1 MLNKII
7 EIGPYFYDTDEPS
20 IRILNDE
27 ALKTASSE
35 AVEYFEKLE
44 KIPGKTLILVLAM
57 GASEYWGC
65 NRRGDYWPEKP
76 IPGLVGPDET
86 LLAKYKTFE
95 TNAKIYLHHV
105 NYDPAKSIG
114 DVVKAFYNHNMHRVE
129 LILAVD
135 NEKGKEQV
143 EALKQNKFLPVSM
156 GAKVKYDVCSI
167 CGHISKTVAEYCDH
181 ARNMMNKI
189 FPDGRKVYV
198 INCDP
203 VFKDISIVRKPADP
217 TAYTQMIKAASYSDY
232 VIPSAVEGEERIRK
246 SFKVAFLNKFSEIYK
261 RVVGHVQDVKGIESN
276 HEHGDECFII
286 DNIIPNLKSIAP
298 LDLDDKE
305 IETLAKYPI
314 QETLRA
320 LGRRSIFLYPEE
332 FLKLF
337 GKKMGIEGL
346 EEALSAITAV
356 EPVVIESFAENPDIF
371 DYFVRKLGLDDDYR
385 DKYIVDYAITPD
397 ILDKKAYVKEY
408 VARRMVPR
416 ALQKDWEPQLELV
429 EFQDPDTGETIRVPR
444 GALWQARQ
452 SIGKKQLQ
460 GLLGITAG
468 SLAAYK
474 ILSAHPAGL
483 AILGIPIALVGA
495 RNMKRIVND
504 PSNIYTIPDLEEKV
518 PEFTEIE
525 KKSSMSDALANP
537 AIPVTLGIGSA
548 MLLPVLK
555 ETVFKSLDEDN
566 LLNVMAEHP
575 ILSGIIIAGT
585 TRALQNALS
594 KKASSVSDV
603 NEFIDI
609 IGETIYNFM
618 SY

>member
-27 ALKTASSE
+27 ALKIASSD
-35 AVEYFEKLE
+35 AVRYFEKLD

-76 IPGLVGPDET
+76 IPGLVEPEET

-95 TNAKIYLHHV
+95 TTAKIYLHHV

-114 DVVKAFYNHNMHRVE
+114 DVVKAFYNYDMHRVE

-135 NEKGKEQV
+135 NEKGREQV

-181 ARNMMNKI
+181 ARNMMNKV
-189 FPDGRKVYV
+189 FPDGKKVYV

-203 VFKDISIVRKPADP
+203 TFKDISIVRRPADP
-217 TAYTQMIKAASYSDY
+217 TAYTQLIKAASNSEY
-232 VIPSAVEGEERIRK
+232 VVPSAVDGEAETKK

-261 RVVGHVQDVKGIESN
+261 RIVGHIQDAKGIEN
-276 HEHGDECFII
+276 DHEHGEECSVV
-286 DNIIPNLKSIAP
+286 DNLIPSLKHMAP
-298 LDLDDKE
+298 LDLDDSE
-305 IETLAKYPI
+305 INTLSRYPI

-320 LGRRSIFLYPEE
+320 LGRRKIFLYPEE

-346 EEALSAITAV
+346 EDALPAITAV
-356 EPVVIESFAENPDIF
+356 EPTIIESFAENPDIF
-371 DYFVRKLGLDDDYR
+371 DFFVKKLGLDDDYK
-385 DKYIVDYAITPD
+385 DKYIADYAITPD
-397 ILDKKAYVKEY
+397 MLDKKAYEKEY
-408 VARRMVPR
+408 VSRRIIPR
-416 ALQKDWEPQLELV
+416 AFQKDWEPQLELI
-429 EFQDPDTGETIRVPR
+429 EFQDPDTGETVKVPR

-452 SIGKKQLQ
+452 TIGKKQL
-460 GLLGITAG
+460 GGTLGIAAG

-474 ILSAHPAGL
+474 ILSASPLGL
-483 AILGIPIALVGA
+483 AILGIPIAYTGV
-495 RNMKRIVND
+495 RNMKKLVQD
-504 PSNIYTIPDLEEKV
+504 PSNIYTIPDTSEKV

-525 KKSSMSDALANP
+525 KKGSISEVFSHP
-537 AIPVTLGIGSA
+537 SIPVALGVSAA

-555 ETVFKSLDEDN
+555 DTVFKNLSADN
-566 LLNVMAEHP
+566 ILKIMGEHP
-575 ILSGIIIAGT
+575 ILSAILVSGVT
-585 TRALQNALS
+585 SALQSSL
-594 KKASSVSDV
+594 KKRASSAVDAE
-603 NEFIDI
+603 EFIDI
-609 IGETIYNFM
+609 IGDTIYNFM
-618 SY
+618 DY